1 MLKKVF
7 FSTRTMGVLL
17 IVFAFAMAWATFI
30 ENDFGTP
37 AAKELVYNSWWF
49 EWVMILLVVNF
60 LGNIVR
66 YKLYR
71 SNKWSL
77 LVFHIAFLFMFLG
90 GAVTRYLSFEGTMH
104 IREGQLE
111 NKVISEATFFKTQI
125 SRGNQTQEYPFT
137 KAAFLPANT
146 PGVFSLFRRPFKATY
161 DFYGEKVTMRMLD
174 FIPRAQDSVMAAAGA
189 SMLLHLV
196 TIEDGSRKN
205 IYIPAGESRTLQGVD
220 VGFEKAVPDGIAIS
234 MNSGRLSIQSA
245 LAARYRVMATGQTDS
260 VSMVN
265 WKDAF
270 HLRALYNFSTG
281 LLLVVPEM
289 PRKGRIVYYEGDLK
303 KNTADPDLTVMEIGV
318 RDARDTVSFYGGRGF
333 TGFQT
338 SVVLKDMRID
348 MGYGSR
354 YYYTP
359 FYIHLDKF
367 KLGKYPGSNAP
378 SSFSSEVTVN
388 DAGRLTPYDIYMNH
402 TLDYGGFRFFQSSY
416 DTDEKGTIL
425 SVNHDVTGTSL
436 TYIGYVLLFA
446 GMFFTLF
453 WKGTRFHVLRQQ
465 LRSASSMKVLIVLAV
480 GLLCGGAVYAQPVPG
495 NVPDKVH
502 AAAFGYL
509 AVQNIDGRIEPV
521 NTLALEILRKLYR
534 HDSYYAFDA
543 NQFLLAVTTNPA
555 EWLNVPLIKVNERGG
570 KALLNRT
577 QANAQ
582 GLTTIM
588 HLLTVDTAG
597 EAHFLLEQEYTNAFA
612 RRAADQDNYDK
623 EVIELNDKM
632 QVVQMLLSGTYLRIL
647 PIRGDSNNTWTSVS
661 LVQAPQNKGEELV
674 MTYFQAIQHARRHG
688 NWNKADQVLEQLRIL
703 QRSAGAAVMPSQTKL
718 DWEVRFNS
726 WNLFFKLMLLYAV
739 IGTILLCVSFAAMF
753 KWSKVLRYVIR
764 TLIAL
769 LVVAALL
776 QTCGLVVRWYISG
789 HAPWSNGYE
798 AVMFISLIGLVSGLL
813 LYRNGNSYIPAA
825 GALIAVILM
834 GFAHGGAQM
843 NPQITPLVPVLK
855 SYWLMIHVAIITA
868 SYGFL
873 GLSALLGM
881 FVLLLHIVNNPVRR
895 YFIEK
900 SLRELTIVNELSM
913 IIGIFMLTCGTFLG
927 GMWANESWGRYW
939 SWDPKET
946 WAFISVIVYAFVL
959 HIRLIPGMQSKFL
972 FNFLSVVSFSTVIMT
987 YFGVN
992 YYLSGLHSYAKGDP
1006 MPVPSWIYLSLATVA
1021 FVSLAAL
1028 FRYRRLGRALGR
1040 MQENKSANISNKYLQ

>member
-1 MLKKVF
+1 
-7 FSTRTMGVLL
+7 MGLLL
-17 IVFAFAMAWATFI
+17 IVFAFAMGWATFI

-49 EWVMILLVVNF
+49 ELVMILLVANF

-66 YKLYR
+66 YKLYKR
-71 SNKWSL
+71 NKWPL
-77 LVFHIAFLFMFLG
+77 LVFHMAFLFIFLG

-104 IREGQLE
+104 IREGQME
-111 NKVISEATFFKTQI
+111 NKIISEATFFKVQI
-125 SRGNQTQEYPFT
+125 SRGSQVQQYPLKKT
-137 KAAFLPANT
+137 AFLPANT
-146 PGVFSLFRRPFKATY
+146 PSLLRLFQRPFTATY
-161 DFYGEKVTMRMLD
+161 NFYGEEVTTRMLH
-174 FIPRAQDSVMAAAGA
+174 FIPRAQDSLLPDASA
-189 SMLLHLV
+189 SMVLHLV

-205 IYIPAGESRTLQGVD
+205 IYIPTGETRSLQGVD
-220 VGFEKAVPDGIAIS
+220 VGFEKAVPDGIEIS
-234 MNSGRLSIQSA
+234 VDSGRLYVRSA

-260 VSMVN
+260 ISMVN
-265 WKDAF
+265 GKEAF
-270 HLRALYNFSTG
+270 QLRALYNFSTG
-281 LLLVVPEM
+281 LLVVVPEL
-289 PRKGRIVYYEGDLK
+289 PRRGRLVYYEGDLK
-303 KNTADPDLTVMEIGV
+303 RNASDPDLAIMEIATGGG
-318 RDARDTVSFYGGRGF
+318 RDTVSFYGGRGY

-338 SVVLKDMRID
+338 SVRLKDMQVD
-348 MGYGSR
+348 LGYGSR

-359 FYIHLDKF
+359 FHLHLDLF
-367 KLGKYPGSNAP
+367 RLGKYPGSNAP
-378 SSFSSEVTVN
+378 SSFSSQVTVN
-388 DAGRLTPYDIYMNH
+388 DAGNLTPYNIYMNH

-416 DTDEKGTIL
+416 DVDEKGTIL

-436 TYIGYVLLFA
+436 TYIGYVMLFA

-453 WKGTRFHVLRQQ
+453 WKGTRFQILRQQ
-465 LRSASSMKVLIVLAV
+465 LNTASSKKIITVLAIC
-480 GLLCGGAVYAQPVPG
+480 LLCGMSGYAQQVPG
-495 NVPDKVH
+495 NVPDKEH
-502 AAAFGYL
+502 ATAFGYMP
-509 AVQNIDGRIEPV
+509 VQNIDGRIEPA

-534 HDSYYAFDA
+534 HDSYYTFDA
-543 NQFLLAVTTNPA
+543 NQFLLAVTTDPA
-555 EWLNVPLIKVNERGG
+555 EWLNVPLIKVNDRGG
-570 KALLNRT
+570 KALLSRT
-577 QANAQ
+577 KANAE

-597 EAHFLLEQEYTNAFA
+597 DAHFLLEQEYNSAFA
-612 RRAADQDNYDK
+612 RRAAEQDNYDK

-632 QVVQMLLSGTYLRIL
+632 QVVQMLLNRRYLRIL
-647 PIRGDSNNTWTSVS
+647 PVRGDSNNTWTSVS
-661 LVQAPQNKGEELV
+661 LMQAPQNRGEELV
-674 MTYFQAIQHARRHG
+674 VAYFQAVQHARSNG
-688 NWNKADQVLEQLRIL
+688 KWQKPDQLLQQLTSL
-703 QRSAGAAVMPSQTKL
+703 QRSEGAAVMPAQTKL
-718 DWEVRFNS
+718 NWEVRFNS

-739 IGTILLCVSFAAMF
+739 IGSLLLLMAFVAMF
-753 KWSKVLRYVIR
+753 NSSKVLQYIIR
-764 TLIAL
+764 TLITI
-769 LVVAALL
+769 LVLAALL
-776 QTCGLVVRWYISG
+776 QTFGLVIRWYISG

-813 LYRNGNSYIPAA
+813 LYRNSNAYIPAA

-873 GLSALLGM
+873 GLSALLGL
-881 FVLLLHIVNNPVRR
+881 FVLLLHIVNNPARR
-895 YFIEK
+895 CFIEN

-959 HIRLIPGMQSKFL
+959 HLRLIPGMQSKFL

-1006 MPVPSWIYLSLATVA
+1006 MPIPAWIYISLVTVA
-1021 FVSLAAL
+1021 VVSLAAL
-1028 FRYRRLGRALGR
+1028 LRYRKLGR
-1040 MQENKSANISNKYLQ
+1040 MHDAIIRHKRGVIGAHR

>member
-7 FSTRTMGVLL
+7 FSTRTMGLLL

-49 EWVMILLVVNF
+49 ELVMLLLVANF

-71 SNKWSL
+71 KTKWPL
-77 LVFHIAFLFMFLG
+77 LVFHVAFLFLFLG
-90 GAVTRYLSFEGTMH
+90 GAITRYLSFEGTMH

-111 NKVISEATFFKTQI
+111 NKVISEATFFKVQL
-125 SRGNQTQEYPFT
+125 SRENQTKEYPLE
-137 KAAFLPANT
+137 KVAFLPADI
-146 PGVFSLFRRPFKATY
+146 PGLFKLFRRPFDAAY
-161 DFYGEKVTMRMLD
+161 DFYGENVTMRMLH
-174 FIPRAQDSVMAAAGA
+174 FIPRAQDSVMPVNGA
-189 SMLLHLV
+189 SMVLHLV
-196 TIEDGSRKN
+196 TIEDGIRRN
-205 IYIPAGESRTLQGVD
+205 IYIPAGETRSLQGVD
-220 VGFEKAVPDGIAIS
+220 VGFGRPVPDGIAIS
-234 MNSGRLSIQSA
+234 MDSGRLYIHSA
-245 LAARYRVMATGQTDS
+245 LAARYRVMATGETDS
-260 VSMVN
+260 VRMVAGRE
-265 WKDAF
+265 AF
-270 HLRALYNFSTG
+270 QLRALYNFSTG

-289 PRKGRIVYYEGDLK
+289 PRQGRIVFYEGDLK
-303 KNTADPDLTVMEIGV
+303 KNASDPDLTVMEIAN
-318 RDARDTVSFYGGRGF
+318 REDRDTVSFYGGRGY

-338 SVVLKDMRID
+338 SVMLGDMKID
-348 MGYGSR
+348 LGYGSR

-367 KLGKYPGSNAP
+367 VLGKYPGSNAP
-378 SSFSSEVTVN
+378 SSFSSQVTVN
-388 DAGRLTPYDIYMNH
+388 DAGSVIPYNIYMNH

-436 TYIGYVLLFA
+436 TYIGYVMLFA

-453 WKGTRFHVLRQQ
+453 WRGTRFYLLRQQ
-465 LRSASSMKVLIVLAV
+465 LRTASLKKVLIIL
-480 GLLCGGAVYAQPVPG
+480 GISLLCRTSGYAQQVPA
-495 NVPDKVH
+495 NVPDRAH
-502 AAAFGYL
+502 AASFGYL
-509 AVQNIDGRIEPV
+509 PVQNIDGRIEPA

-534 HDSYYAFDA
+534 HDSYHTFDA
-543 NQFLLAVTTNPA
+543 NQFLLAVTSNPA
-555 EWLNVPLIKVNERGG
+555 EWLNVPFIKVNERGG
-570 KALLNRT
+570 KELLSRT
-577 QANAQ
+577 KANAE

-588 HLLTVDTAG
+588 QLLTLDTAG
-597 EAHFLLEQEYTNAFA
+597 DAHFLLEQEYNRAFA

-632 QVVQMLLSGTYLRIL
+632 QVVQMLLNGMYLRIL
-647 PIRGDSNNTWTSVS
+647 PVRGDRNNSWTSVS
-661 LVQAPQNKGEELV
+661 LMQTPRNRDEELV
-674 MTYFQAIQHARRHG
+674 MTYFQAVQHARRNG
-688 NWNKADQVLEQLRIL
+688 NWNKADQVLQALKVL
-703 QRSAGAAVMPSQTKL
+703 QRSAGATVMPSQTKL
-718 DWEVRFNS
+718 NWEVRFNA

-739 IGTILLCVSFAAMF
+739 AGSVLLFASFAAMF
-753 KWSKVLRYVIR
+753 KRNKGLQYFIR
-764 TLIAL
+764 ALIML

-776 QTCGLVVRWYISG
+776 QTSGLIVRWYISG

-881 FVLLLHIVNNPVRR
+881 FVLLLHIVNNPARSI
-895 YFIEK
+895 FMEK

-946 WAFISVIVYAFVL
+946 WAFISVMVYAFVL
-959 HIRLIPGMQSKFL
+959 HVRLIPGMQGKFL

-1006 MPVPSWIYLSLATVA
+1006 MPIPAWIYISLATVA
-1021 FVSLAAL
+1021 IVSLMAL
-1028 FRYRRLGRALGR
+1028 FRYRGLNSVLN
-1040 MQENKSANISNKYLQ
+1040 MQRGMSA